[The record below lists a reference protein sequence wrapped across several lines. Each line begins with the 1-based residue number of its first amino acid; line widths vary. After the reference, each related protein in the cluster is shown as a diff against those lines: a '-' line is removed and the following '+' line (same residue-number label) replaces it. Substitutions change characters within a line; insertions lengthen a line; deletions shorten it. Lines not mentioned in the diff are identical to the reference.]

1 MTTTTPREVTA
12 LGGFLAIPAGDVHP
26 SPANP
31 RDRLHDID
39 DLARSIRER
48 GLIQPII
55 VHPIDRGYQIVAGHR
70 RYAAC
75 RKLGYTTIPCIVRK
89 PMAADQELQIG
100 RAHV

>member
-39 DLARSIRER
+39 DLARSIRE
-48 GLIQPII
+48 
-55 VHPIDRGYQIVAGHR
+55 
-70 RYAAC
+70 
-75 RKLGYTTIPCIVRK
+75 
-89 PMAADQELQIG
+89 IG